1 MSHHHH
7 HHHHDQTHHS
17 GSDEGGLTETEK
29 ILKLLH
35 HWIHH
40 NDDHAANYIDWA
52 RKIESWGF
60 ADAAQ
65 RLQAAAEMTHAI
77 TREFEA
83 AEAAIRKQVPKG

>member
-7 HHHHDQTHHS
+7 DHS
-17 GSDEGGLTETEK
+17 PSSASAEGGLTETEK

-40 NDDHAANYIDWA
+40 NHDHAANYSDWA
-52 RKIESWGF
+52 RRVEATGF
-60 ADAAQ
+60 SEAAQ
-65 RLQAAAEMTHAI
+65 RLDAAAEMTHAI

-83 AEAAIRKQVPKG
+83 AEAAIRRQVQDE

>member
-7 HHHHDQTHHS
+7 DHS
-17 GSDEGGLTETEK
+17 PSSATVEGGLTETEK

-40 NDDHAANYIDWA
+40 NDDHAANYTEWA
-52 RKIESWGF
+52 RKVEAMGF
-60 ADAAQ
+60 NEAAR
-65 RLQAAAEMTHAI
+65 RLHAAAEMTHAI

-83 AEAAIRKQVPKG
+83 AEAAIRDQPPKD

>member
-7 HHHHDQTHHS
+7 DHS
-17 GSDEGGLTETEK
+17 PSLASTEGGLTETEK

-40 NDDHAANYIDWA
+40 NDDHAANYSNWA
-52 RKIESWGF
+52 RKVEAAGF
-60 ADAAQ
+60 SEAAQ
-65 RLQAAAEMTHAI
+65 HLDAAAEMTHAI

-83 AEAAIRKQVPKG
+83 AETAIRREVQDD